1 MVNAAL
7 EMSSEG
13 PLVSI
18 VVPVLNEE
26 GCVLELVQRVQATA
40 EGCGIRP
47 EILFVD
53 DGSTDRTPEVVA
65 EAQARFGFVK
75 SIRFTRSFGHQAA
88 LAAGLQAAGGDA
100 VVTMDGDLQHP
111 PETIAVMVEAWRQ
124 GASVVHTVRQDPGK
138 DIGFFKGAT
147 ARLFYHLFDLLTAVP
162 AIHGGADFRLLDRA
176 VVDELNRLRE
186 HFLFLRGLVP
196 WLGFPST
203 TIEYEVAARFAGE
216 TKYRLR
222 KMLYF
227 AVDGLFSFSVVPLR
241 AITLLGFATTLFG
254 FLYGLFAVFSFLHG
268 SLTEPGWTSLM
279 VIVLVFGGVQLLS
292 IGLVSEYLGR
302 IYEEVKRR
310 PRFVIRSRTGFEGDR
325 PPGAGAD

>member
-1 MVNAAL
+1 
-7 EMSSEG
+7 MSSEM

-26 GCVLELVQRVQATA
+26 GCVLELVRRVQAMA

-53 DGSTDRTPEVVA
+53 DGSSDRTPEVVA
-65 EAQARFGFVK
+65 EARERFEFVK
-75 SIRFTRSFGHQAA
+75 SIRFSRSFGHQAA
-88 LAAGLQAAGGDA
+88 LAAGLQAAAGEA

-111 PETIAVMVEAWRQ
+111 PETIAAMVEAWRQ
-124 GASVVHTVRQDPGK
+124 GASVVNTVRRDPGR
-138 DIGFFKGAT
+138 DIGAFKGAT

-162 AIHGGADFRLLDRA
+162 TVHGGADFRLLDRA
-176 VVDELNRLRE
+176 VADELNRLEE
-186 HFLFLRGLVP
+186 HFLFFRGLVP

-203 TIEYEVAARFAGE
+203 TIEYEVGERFAGE

-227 AVDGLFSFSVVPLR
+227 AVDGIFSFSVVPLR
-241 AITLLGFATTLFG
+241 AITLLGVATTLFG
-254 FLYGLFAVFSFLHG
+254 FLYGLFAVFSFLG
-268 SLTEPGWTSLM
+268 GRLTEPGWTSLM
-279 VIVLVFGGVQLLS
+279 VIVLIFGGVQLLS

-310 PRFVIRSRTGFEGDR
+310 PRFVIRSRAGFGDDPPAGGR
-325 PPGAGAD
+325 RPGAAAD